1 MYNNISE
8 IVKNICKEQQ
18 ITVSEL
24 EQQSGLS
31 RGAIGR
37 WKNELPKSITSLI
50 KISQILNV
58 STDYLLGLDNS
69 RSNTNND
76 SIMELI
82 IHKTYNSG
90 MEWERITYNKLPNNP
105 LNINKSIYNSYITYI
120 SKFKN
125 NKIVFIYSEDKY
137 WGNKYYLFLNKNGDY
152 MPINYMDSEIEKLSN
167 LIIKQRRKAVLELLD
182 DLQE

>member
-18 ITVSEL
+18 IAVSEL

-31 RGAIGR
+31 RGAISR

-69 RSNTNND
+69 RSSSSDN
-76 SIMELI
+76 SIIRLI
-82 IHKTYNSG
+82 ISKTYNSE
-90 MEWERITYNKLPNNP
+90 MEWERIKYNKLLNNP
-105 LNINKSIYNSYITYI
+105 LDINKSIYDSYVTYI
-120 SKFKN
+120 SKFKD
-125 NKIVFIYSEDKY
+125 NKIVFICSEGY
-137 WGNKYYLFLNKNGDY
+137 LEYNYYLFLNKNGEY
-152 MPINYMDSEIEKLSN
+152 IPIEYNESEINRLFKLISTQGKRA
-167 LIIKQRRKAVLELLD
+167 IVELLD
-182 DLQE
+182 DLRE